1 MGTWGIKTFDNDG
14 NSDWLWELEE
24 TDDASLL
31 EKSLNPGNDDYLEA
45 PDGEV
50 ILAAAEIINAIK
62 NGPRDDLPEEAIGWI
77 NAHKELDVSTLVP
90 KAIAMIDRVLGEKS
104 ELKELWQE
112 NKEDFP
118 LWRDDV
124 NDLKERLTR

>member
-14 NSDWLWELEE
+14 NSDWLWDLEE
-24 TDDASLL
+24 TDDTSLL
-31 EKSLNPGNDDYLEA
+31 EKSLNPEQVDYLEA

-62 NGPRDDLPEEAIGWI
+62 NGPREGLPEEVLEWI
-77 NAHKELDVSTLVP
+77 TAHKKLDVSKLIP
-90 KAIAMIDRVLGEKS
+90 KARAMVERALGEKS

-112 NKEDFP
+112 NKEEFP
-118 LWRDDV
+118 LWLADV
-124 NDLKERLTR
+124 NDLKSRLSS

>member
-14 NSDWLWELEE
+14 NSDWLWDLEE

-31 EKSLNPGNDDYLEA
+31 EESLAPRSEDYLEA

-50 ILAAAEIINAIK
+50 ILAAAEIINGIK
-62 NGPRDDLPEEAIGWI
+62 NGPREGLPDEALDWI
-77 NAHKELDVSTLVP
+77 TAHKNLDVSKLLP
-90 KAIAMIDRVLGEKS
+90 KAIRMIDRLLGEKS

-118 LWRDDV
+118 LWLADV
-124 NDLKERLTR
+124 NDLKNQLSS